1 MTNISLYPV
10 HEINHGHRIKAF
22 WVLSFSKQLSTFKV
36 FSISLMDSQIM
47 PIGLC
52 KTFQKIQLWK
62 VLTRRGLV
70 MPYGDSDLGQHWL
83 RCWFVAW
90 WHQAITW
97 TNLISISEVLWHLPE
112 SNFTASG
119 QTTILYNEFES
130 YIFTITTTSPR
141 GQWVKEI
148 LDIILINV
156 TRVSESFTESINVQE
171 CYFRGWLSLKSSIY
185 DCQFHP
191 WLTIPL
197 WVWSY
202 RHQFLCKSNS
212 IHVPHSIKNIVVQS
226 KQNVGC
232 CIMFMYNQYNLF
244 F

>member
-1 MTNISLYPV
+1 MNITNISLYSV
-10 HEINHGHRIKAF
+10 HELNHCHRIKAF
-22 WVLSFSKQLSTFKV
+22 WVLTLSTQLNTFKV

-90 WHQAITW
+90 RHQAITW

-112 SNFTASG
+112 SNFTVSG

-130 YIFTITTTSPR
+130 YSFTITTTSPR
-141 GQWVKEI
+141 GQWVKKI
-148 LDIILINV
+148 LDIILINL
-156 TRVSESFTESINVQE
+156 TRVPEMFTENMYIQE
-171 CYFRGWLSLKSSIY
+171 CYFRGSLSQSRLLMIANFTPGW
-185 DCQFHP
+185 QFHCGCGHIAANFCGSQI
-191 WLTIPL
+191 LYMYLIQSRIL
-197 WVWSY
+197 Y
-202 RHQFLCKSNS
+202 
-212 IHVPHSIKNIVVQS
+212 IQS
-226 KQNVGC
+226 K
-232 CIMFMYNQYNLF
+232 
-244 F
+244 